1 MSDDD
6 KKKARKAAEKAKKGT
21 FLNKVLWLWVGL
33 VAVVLLVGIL
43 VW

>member
-21 FLNKVLWLWVGL
+21 SLWLWVGL